1 MLAAREEKT
10 PDMINPTPTSYEDI
24 KDWNWDAF
32 LPLAEELLAT
42 DVNADSIESWLD
54 SWTQLI
60 RLYYELGNRAF
71 VDTTVDTADELAQER
86 FQRFN
91 DDIQPQFKRIE
102 HQLNQ
107 KLVASGLTPPGMEIA
122 VRRIKNGIELFRE
135 DNLPLLSAEQ
145 NLTTEYN
152 KVLGAQTVEWEG
164 EQLTLQQLQP
174 VQQEQDRGRRE
185 SAWRRSF
192 ERSLQDRDALNDI
205 WRRFIDQRME
215 ISANADMPDY
225 RAYQW
230 KELNRFDYSPPD
242 ALSFF
247 DAIENVV
254 VPAYERVLVRRKDRL
269 GLDTLRPWDTQND
282 VFGRPPLRPF
292 SEVDTLKDKTID
304 IFSAVD
310 EELAGY
316 VRIMRDEGYLDLDNR
331 KNKAPGGYCSYFPLS
346 RRPFIFMNAVG
357 VHGDVQTML
366 HEAGHAFHTFA
377 DDHLPWAQ
385 QRDVAIEF
393 AEVASMAIELLAAP
407 YLAADK
413 GGFYSPAESARARI
427 EHLEDLL
434 RLWAYI
440 AVVASFQHWVY
451 THIDEAHDPDRCDDY
466 WESLW
471 DRFTPVID
479 YNGLEQFKRFRWR
492 MQIHIYCLPFYYI
505 EYGLAQLGAV
515 QIWANSLR
523 DHGAALAK
531 YRHALTLGTTVS
543 LSEIYQAA
551 GAKFAFD
558 AGTLQK
564 AVDLIEGTIGEL
576 EAVP

>member
-1 MLAAREEKT
+1 MKISKT
-10 PDMINPTPTSYEDI
+10 G
-24 KDWNWDAF
+24 NWDAF

-42 DVNADSIESWLD
+42 DVNPDSIVSWLD
-54 SWTQLI
+54 RWTQLI

-86 FQRFN
+86 FQRYN
-91 DDIQPQFKRIE
+91 DAIQPEFKRVE
-102 HQLNQ
+102 YQLNQ

-145 NLTTEYN
+145 NLTIKYN
-152 KVLGAQTVEWEG
+152 RVIGGQTVEWEG
-164 EQLTLQQLQP
+164 EQVTLRQLQP
-174 VQQEQDRGRRE
+174 VLSEPDRGRRE

-192 ERSLQDRDALNDI
+192 ERSLQDRDPLNDI
-205 WRRFIDQRME
+205 WRRFIDQRTE

-225 RAYQW
+225 RAYKW
-230 KELNRFDYSPPD
+230 KELNRFDYSPSD

-269 GLDTLRPWDTQND
+269 ALDTLRPWDTQND

-310 EELAGY
+310 EELADY

-357 VHGDVQTML
+357 LHGDVQTML

-377 DDHLPWAQ
+377 DDHLSWAQ

-393 AEVASMAIELLAAP
+393 AEVASMAMELLAAP

-413 GGFYSPAESARARI
+413 GGFYSSAESARARI

-451 THIDEAHDPDRCDDY
+451 TDIDDARDPDRCDDY

-471 DRFTPVID
+471 DRFMPVID
-479 YNGLEQFKRFRWR
+479 YRGLEPFKRFRWR
-492 MQIHIYCLPFYYI
+492 MQIHIFCLPFYYI

-523 DHGAALAK
+523 DYDAALAK

-543 LSEIYQAA
+543 LPEIYQAA

-576 EAVP
+576 ESVQ